1 MREGESEISSPS
13 TFDLVLQPAEAMKW
27 ETHDTAEFELHTSEE
42 GYMISRESGDN
53 FYGVGINLGP
63 TYLNLGEY
71 ATLEQAKQTC
81 QEHAKQH
88 E

>member
-1 MREGESEISSPS
+1 VGAFVAAAATSPGGGLSSAQRGRVREGESEISSPS

-53 FYGVGINLGP
+53 FYGSWNS
-63 TYLNLGEY
+63 T
-71 ATLEQAKQTC
+71 K
-81 QEHAKQH
+81 
-88 E
+88 